1 VNAQELFLDVSSGR
15 FLDGESTIPTNKPT
29 FYSDEQKRV
38 RLSVRK
44 IANNKI
50 SLVTP
55 SADARYKFRLGTA
68 TAKLADGVDV
78 SVTPPVPFTAL
89 AQVVTAGA
97 TQATGIA
104 LLSNYTA
111 VTAVIRA
118 DVSQVTAVTATITI
132 GISASTSFISTTTLA
147 IPVAS
152 KSIVA
157 SYFGGDFLGAAKYL
171 ENPQRYPFGR
181 PLPVVLVMTA
191 SLNNPVQAQFS
202 TVFLDGS
209 VATIGTT
216 NRGFGYPD
224 GTFALSFSGGG
235 ATAGTVTAT
244 ATAVASGGIITS
256 VNLTSGGSGYA
267 SAPTASLFIPE
278 KQVVA
283 LSVTNKIGDVGS
295 NKQRFYWAYATTSVS
310 TPIVAVN
317 FSAPNATTTT
327 ALLSAPSAF
336 ISSVTENI
344 WELTLVSGG
353 YGYTSTPSVTHDAA
367 LVSTSKIST
376 VVTLSNPSN
385 PWAIIADFSGQ
396 TYIKNGGCA
405 VRYANWQGNS
415 TRYAD
420 PGIASLGG
428 VWKTG
433 GSGARSSVREVL
445 LSRYSKD
452 FNSFIKDVDVSPV
465 PEFYEVE
472 DSYGNKEYITNVKKV
487 DSSGN
492 ITYQIPSIFYGG
504 NDGAGG
510 KTWNDGNRLKQV
522 FSGVAYGAVLGTRAI
537 GAVTKPAIIKIS
549 TAQENLNYSV
559 VYVTPQTGY
568 VPSADKFEITAVQ
581 IGGGMYEPSIEIVD
595 YGENYP
601 NNITLFGYLP
611 FDELRSLEPRVLVE
625 TVNPVTAYLL
635 VEPLD
640 TPLSYRATIAT
651 RPGRFGTQYEVQ
663 NGGFGYVGGALG
675 IISSLP
681 VATGGIVTTARLT
694 NTPQAYDDGEYDCT
708 IQSPSVGTAANIK
721 LIFEN
726 GVGRAVIFDGGAGYT
741 SAPIVTAPAPNLRTG
756 IIENAIVTN
765 RPQGYEIGKTY
776 LLETQS
782 SPITGGNCSLSL
794 TNTQN
799 GYVVQIVDGGFGY
812 SSSPIVTAP
821 SPDLPQ
827 GVINFIQTTTQGQ
840 GYANGTYDCDIQ
852 VAPAGGKTLKAVF
865 QKDGTQGAFNV
876 IEQGYGYTTAPIV
889 SVATPIGNLIN
900 GITITCGGSFYQNTS
915 IQFKLND
922 STGADAILNTPTIC
936 GGIVRSIL
944 VQNKGYGYSD
954 TPTIVF
960 EAPQLPLPTPLQ
972 LSQVEGDLNI
982 TTASANVILSTAT
995 QRDILLEV
1003 FETDGTNEQVVAQ
1016 ATVSLAKRVLE

>member
-1 VNAQELFLDVSSGR
+1 MNAQELFLDVSSGR
-15 FLDGESTIPTNKPT
+15 FLDGDSTIPTNKPT

-44 IANNKI
+44 ISNNRI

-132 GISASTSFISTTTLA
+132 GISASTSFISTTTLLLA
-147 IPVAS
+147 RTPNTDIGEYFIRANESNRSLRDRSSTP
-152 KSIVA
+152 
-157 SYFGGDFLGAAKYL
+157 FGGPRA
-171 ENPQRYPFGR
+171 R
-181 PLPVVLVMTA
+181 VLAITA
-191 SLNNPVQAQFS
+191 SLNTVAPAQFTAS
-202 TVFLDGS
+202 FLSGS
-209 VATIGTT
+209 VSTIGIT
-216 NRGFGYPD
+216 NRGAGYPS
-224 GTFALSFSGGG
+224 GTFALTFSGGG

-244 ATAVASGGIITS
+244 ANAIASGGIITS
-256 VNLTSGGSGYA
+256 VDLTSGGSGYA
-267 SAPTASLFIPE
+267 SAPIASLFTPE
-278 KQVVA
+278 KQVEA
-283 LSVTNKIGDVGS
+283 LFVTNSLGS
-295 NKQRFYWAYATTSVS
+295 VAVNKQRFYWAYATTSVS
-310 TPIVAVN
+310 TPVVPVN

-327 ALLSAPSAF
+327 AFISTPSAF
-336 ISSVTENI
+336 ISSITSNI
-344 WELTLVSGG
+344 WELTFVSGG
-353 YGYTSTPSVTHDAA
+353 YGYTTAPAVTHDAA
-367 LVSTSKIST
+367 LVSTSKLSSI
-376 VVTLSNPSN
+376 VTFGVPNKPFAL
-385 PWAIIADFSGQ
+385 IADFSGQ
-396 TYIKNGGCA
+396 TYIKNGGLA
-405 VRYANWQGNS
+405 VQYAFVEDNSARFERPPIPGVWS
-415 TRYAD
+415 TRFQD
-420 PGIASLGG
+420 SD
-428 VWKTG
+428 TG
-433 GSGARSSVREVL
+433 TALNSKYTQAVFSQMRNPTSSFSEVN
-445 LSRYSKD
+445 D
-452 FNSFIKDVDVSPV
+452 D
-465 PEFYEVE
+465 
-472 DSYGNKEYITNVKKV
+472 YGKKFFVANKEKI

-492 ITYQIPSIFYGG
+492 VTYETPRFVNQGVGP
-504 NDGAGG
+504 DG
-510 KTWNDGNRLKQV
+510 
-522 FSGVAYGAVLGTRAI
+522 FSGLVQSFSDVAYGAVVVAS
-537 GAVTKPAIIKIS
+537 VTKPAVLKMS
-549 TAQENLNYSV
+549 TAPLNPDYAVFYARTYGEFDPDLSIAKV
-559 VYVTPQTGY
+559 LPGGGIY
-568 VPSADKFEITAVQ
+568 VPSVEVA
-581 IGGGMYEPSIEIVD
+581 D
-595 YGENYP
+595 YGENYSA
-601 NNITLFGYLP
+601 TAGLAGVFGLLP
-611 FDELRSLEPRVLVE
+611 LRELGSIQPKVLLE
-625 TVNPVTAYLL
+625 TASPVSAYLITD
-635 VEPLD
+635 PID
-640 TPLSYRATIAT
+640 SQISYPASIAT
-651 RPGRFGTQYEVQ
+651 QPGRFGTQYVVRD
-663 NGGFGYVGGALG
+663 GGFGYLSGAYAV
-675 IISSLP
+675 ISSLP

-694 NTPQAYDDGEYDCT
+694 NIPQAYGDGEYDCT

-721 LIFEN
+721 LIFEG

-741 SAPIVTAPAPNLRTG
+741 SAPIVTAPAPSLRTG
-756 IIENAIVTN
+756 VIENAIVTN

-799 GYVVQIVDGGFGY
+799 GYVVEIVDGGFGY

-827 GVINFIQTTTQGQ
+827 GVIDFIQTTTQGQ
-840 GYANGTYDCDIQ
+840 GYADGTYDCNVQ
-852 VAPAGGKTLKAVF
+852 AAPAGGKTLKAVF
-865 QKDGTQGAFNV
+865 QKDSTQGAFNV
-876 IEQGYGYTTAPIV
+876 IEQGYGYTTAPII

-922 STGADAILNTPTIC
+922 STGADAILNIPTIC
-936 GGIVRSIL
+936 AGIVKSIL
-944 VQNKGYGYSD
+944 VQNRGYGYSD

-960 EAPQLPLPTPLQ
+960 EAPELPLPTSLQ

-1003 FETDGTNEQVVAQ
+1003 YETDGTNEQVVAQ

>member
-1 VNAQELFLDVSSGR
+1 MKAQELFLDVSSGR
-15 FLDGESTIPTNKPT
+15 FLDGDSTIPTNKPT
-29 FYSDEQKRV
+29 FYSDEQKTV

-78 SVTPPVPFTAL
+78 STTPPVAFTAL

-97 TQATGIA
+97 TQATGIG

-132 GISASTSFISTTTLA
+132 GISASTSFISTTTLLLA
-147 IPVAS
+147 RTPNTNIGEYFIQPNES
-152 KSIVA
+152 NRSSRDKNSTP
-157 SYFGGDFLGAAKYL
+157 FGG
-171 ENPQRYPFGR
+171 PR
-181 PLPVVLVMTA
+181 PRVLAITA
-191 SLNNPVQAQFS
+191 SLNAVAPAQFTAS
-202 TVFLDGS
+202 FLSGS
-209 VATIGTT
+209 VSTIGIT
-216 NRGFGYPD
+216 NRGAGYPS

-235 ATAGTVTAT
+235 ATAGTVTAI
-244 ATAVASGGIITS
+244 ASAVASGGIIAS
-256 VNLTSGGSGYA
+256 ISLSSGGSGYA
-267 SAPTASLFIPE
+267 SAPIVSLFTPE
-278 KQVVA
+278 KQVEA
-283 LSVTNKIGDVGS
+283 LLVTNSLGS
-295 NKQRFYWAYATTSVS
+295 VAANKQRFYWAYATTSVS
-310 TPIVAVN
+310 TPVVPVN

-327 ALLSAPSAF
+327 ALISTPSAF
-336 ISSVTENI
+336 ITSVTGNI
-344 WELTLVSGG
+344 WELTFVSGG
-353 YGYTSTPSVTHDAA
+353 YGYTTAPTVTHDAA
-367 LVSTSKIST
+367 LVSTSKLSSI
-376 VVTLSNPSN
+376 VTFGVPNKPFAL
-385 PWAIIADFSGQ
+385 IADFSGQ
-396 TYIKNGGCA
+396 TYIKNGGLA
-405 VRYANWQGNS
+405 VQYAFTEDNS
-415 TRYAD
+415 ARFER
-420 PGIASLGG
+420 PPIPG
-428 VWKTG
+428 VWSTKAQNNYTG
-433 GSGARSSVREVL
+433 RSLQSKYNQAAGNQTRNPTSSFSEVN
-445 LSRYSKD
+445 D
-452 FNSFIKDVDVSPV
+452 N
-465 PEFYEVE
+465 
-472 DSYGNKEYITNVKKV
+472 YGKQFFVANKEKI

-492 ITYQIPSIFYGG
+492 VTYETPRFVNQGESPSGFGG
-504 NDGAGG
+504 
-510 KTWNDGNRLKQV
+510 LVQS
-522 FSGVAYGAVLGTRAI
+522 FSDVAYGAVVVAS
-537 GAVTKPAIIKIS
+537 VTKPAVLKMS
-549 TAQENLNYSV
+549 TAPLNPDY
-559 VYVTPQTGY
+559 
-568 VPSADKFEITAVQ
+568 AVFYGRTYGEFGDLRP
-581 IGGGMYEPSIEIVD
+581 INIAKVLPGGGIYEPSVEVAD
-595 YGENYP
+595 YGENYSA
-601 NNITLFGYLP
+601 TAGLTGLFGLLP
-611 FDELRSLEPRVLVE
+611 LTELGSIQPKVLLE
-625 TVNPVTAYLL
+625 TTSPVSAYLRID
-635 VEPLD
+635 PID
-640 TPLSYRATIAT
+640 SQISYPASIAT
-651 RPGRFGTQYEVQ
+651 QPGRFGTQYVVRD
-663 NGGFGYVGGALG
+663 GGFGYLSGAFAV
-675 IISSLP
+675 ISSLP
-681 VATGGIVTTARLT
+681 VATGGIVTTARIT
-694 NTPQAYDDGEYDCT
+694 NTPQAYGDGEYDCT

-741 SAPIVTAPAPNLRTG
+741 SAPIVTEPAPSLRTG

-840 GYANGTYDCDIQ
+840 GYANGTYDCNIQ

-865 QKDGTQGAFNV
+865 QKDNAQGAFNV
-876 IEQGYGYTTAPIV
+876 VEQGYGYTTAPIV

-944 VQNKGYGYSD
+944 VQNRGYGYSD

-960 EAPQLPLPTPLQ
+960 QAPELPLPTSLQ

-1003 FETDGTNEQVVAQ
+1003 YETDGTNEQVVAQ

>member
-15 FLDGESTIPTNKPT
+15 FLDGDSTIPTNKPT

-44 IANNKI
+44 ISNNKI

-78 SVTPPVPFTAL
+78 SVTPPVRFTAL
-89 AQVVTAGA
+89 AQVVTASA

-132 GISASTSFISTTTLA
+132 GISASTSFITTTTLV
-147 IPVAS
+147 IP
-152 KSIVA
+152 SISQSIID
-157 SYFGGDFLGAAKYL
+157 SYFGGDVFGSAQYNT
-171 ENPQRYPFGR
+171 ENQNKFPFGR
-181 PLPVVLVMTA
+181 PLPVVLAITA
-191 SLNNPVQAQFS
+191 SLNTPIQAQFS

-216 NRGFGYPD
+216 NRGFGYPN

-267 SAPTASLFIPE
+267 SAPTASLFAPE
-278 KQVVA
+278 KQVTA
-283 LSVTNKIGDVGS
+283 LSVTNKIGNVGT

-310 TPIVAVN
+310 TPIVPVN

-327 ALLSAPSAF
+327 ALLSTPSAF
-336 ISSVTENI
+336 ISSITSNI
-344 WELTLVSGG
+344 WELTFVSGG
-353 YGYTSTPSVTHDAA
+353 YGYTSTPTVTHDAA
-367 LVSTSKIST
+367 LVSTSKISS
-376 VVTLSNPSN
+376 VVTFNNVSN
-385 PWAIIADFSGQ
+385 PWAVIADFSNQ

-405 VRYANWQGNS
+405 VRYADWESNS
-415 TRYAD
+415 TRSPY
-420 PGIASLGG
+420 PSSPFLG
-428 VWKTG
+428 VWGTNASSSISGKLSSIG
-433 GSGARSSVREVL
+433 GSLNFEDFVKYTTPLSEV
-445 LSRYSKD
+445 S
-452 FNSFIKDVDVSPV
+452 
-465 PEFYEVE
+465 EVE
-472 DSYGNKEYITNVKKV
+472 DSYGNISFINNEEKV

-492 ITYQIPSIFYGG
+492 ITYQSPRRFFPG
-504 NDGAGG
+504 NNIQIWNSGG
-510 KTWNDGNRLKQV
+510 KLEQV
-522 FSGVAYGAVLGTRAI
+522 FSGVAYGAVYGTSNTST
-537 GAVTKPAIIKIS
+537 VTKPALLKIS
-549 TAQENLNYSV
+549 TAQQNPKYCV
-559 VYVTPQTGY
+559 VYAGISGLSTPQLG
-568 VPSADKFEITAVQ
+568 VNAIQ
-581 IGGGMYEPSIEIVD
+581 QGGGIYEPSIEVVD

-601 NNITLFGYLP
+601 TNATSSFGELP
-611 FDELRSLEPRVLVE
+611 FSELKSLAPRVLVE
-625 TVNPVTAYLL
+625 TVSPVTASLIANL
-635 VEPLD
+635 ID
-640 TPLSYRATIAT
+640 TPLSYSATIT
-651 RPGRFGTQYEVQ
+651 TQTGRFGTQYVIQ
-663 NGGFGYVGGALG
+663 NGGFGYYGGALA

-694 NTPQAYDDGEYDCT
+694 NIPQAYGDGQYDCT

-721 LIFEN
+721 LIFEG

-840 GYANGTYDCDIQ
+840 GYADGTYDCNVQ

-865 QKDGTQGAFNV
+865 EKNANRGVFNV
-876 IEQGYGYTTAPIV
+876 IEQGYGYTTAPII
-889 SVATPIGNLIN
+889 SVATPVGNLIN

-944 VQNKGYGYSD
+944 VQNRGYGYSD

-960 EAPQLPLPTPLQ
+960 EAPELPLPTSLQ

-995 QRDILLEV
+995 QRDVLMEV
-1003 FETDGTNEQVVAQ
+1003 YETDGTNEQVVAQ

>member
-1 VNAQELFLDVSSGR
+1 MKAQELFLDVSSGR
-15 FLDGESTIPTNKPT
+15 FLDGDSTIPTNKPT
-29 FYSDEQKRV
+29 FYSDEQKTV

-78 SVTPPVPFTAL
+78 SITPPVAFTAL

-132 GISASTSFISTTTLA
+132 GISASTSYVSTFSLRPQTVSPSLLGF
-147 IPVAS
+147 
-152 KSIVA
+152 
-157 SYFGGDFLGAAKYL
+157 YFSD
-171 ENPQRYPFGR
+171 PRRYRGVITEGSRDRHLVLKRDLSPFGDPR
-181 PLPVVLVMTA
+181 PVVLAITA
-191 SLNNPVQAQFS
+191 SLNTVAPAQFTAS
-202 TVFLDGS
+202 FLSGS
-209 VATIGTT
+209 VATIGIT
-216 NRGFGYPD
+216 NRGIGYPS
-224 GTFALSFSGGG
+224 GTFSLTFSGGG

-244 ATAVASGGIITS
+244 ANAVASGGIITS
-256 VNLTSGGSGYA
+256 VNLTSAGSGYA
-267 SAPTASLFIPE
+267 SAPTVSLFTPE
-278 KQVVA
+278 KQVDA
-283 LSVTNKIGDVGS
+283 LFVTNSLGSIGV
-295 NKQRFYWAYATTSVS
+295 NKQRFLWAYATTSVS
-310 TPIVAVN
+310 TPIVPVN
-317 FSAPNATTTT
+317 FSAPNGTTTT
-327 ALLSAPSAF
+327 ALLSTPSAF

-344 WELTLVSGG
+344 WELTFVSGG
-353 YGYTSTPSVTHDAA
+353 YGYTSTPTVTHDAA

-376 VVTLSNPSN
+376 VVTFSDPANPFR
-385 PWAIIADFSGQ
+385 IIADFSGQ
-396 TYIKNGGCA
+396 AYIRNGGLA
-405 VRYANWQGNS
+405 VRYNWTSNSVKLSRPGVGGNES
-415 TRYAD
+415 IT
-420 PGIASLGG
+420 GFSG
-428 VWKTG
+428 VWG
-433 GSGARSSVREVL
+433 RDNDSQ
-445 LSRYSKD
+445 SRDITESLRRPGV
-452 FNSFIKDVDVSPV
+452 FVNPSPTV
-465 PEFYEVE
+465 PPTIPPFYEVKYAGQT
-472 DSYGNKEYITNVKKV
+472 SYLNNKEKI

-492 ITYQIPSIFYGG
+492 ITYEVTPRLFGG
-504 NDGAGG
+504 AKTTNP
-510 KTWNDGNRLKQV
+510 TWNNGERLEQS
-522 FSGVAYGAVLGTRAI
+522 FSDFMYGAVAGSSYA
-537 GAVTKPAIIKIS
+537 GAYYGKPALFKIS
-549 TAQENLNYSV
+549 TAALNPDYNV
-559 VYVTPQTGY
+559 IYNDLT
-568 VPSADKFEITAVQ
+568 I
-581 IGGGMYEPSIEIVD
+581 IRGGGIYEPSIEIAD
-595 YGENYP
+595 YGESYSSSFFTYGRRLQLVDLTSVFP
-601 NNITLFGYLP
+601 QVLLESATAVTVSITGGL
-611 FDELRSLEPRVLVE
+611 
-625 TVNPVTAYLL
+625 
-635 VEPLD
+635 LD
-640 TPLSYRATIAT
+640 TPLSYPATVVT
-651 RPGRFGTQYEVQ
+651 QTGRLGTQYVIQ
-663 NGGFGYVGGALG
+663 DGGFGYLGGPIAV
-675 IISSLP
+675 ISSLP
-681 VATGGIVTTARLT
+681 VATGGIVTTARIT
-694 NTPQAYDDGEYDCT
+694 NTPQAYGDGEYDCT

-840 GYANGTYDCDIQ
+840 GYANGTYDCNIQ

-865 QKDGTQGAFNV
+865 QKDNAQGAFNV
-876 IEQGYGYTTAPIV
+876 VEQGYGYTTAPIV

-944 VQNKGYGYSD
+944 VQNRGYGYSD
-954 TPTIVF
+954 APTIVF
-960 EAPQLPLPTPLQ
+960 QAPELPLPTSLQ

-995 QRDILLEV
+995 QRDILMEV
-1003 FETDGTNEQVVAQ
+1003 YETDGTNEQVVAQ
-1016 ATVSLAKRVLE
+1016 AAVSLAKRVLE

>member
-1 VNAQELFLDVSSGR
+1 MNAQELFLDVSSGR
-15 FLDGESTIPTNKPT
+15 FLDGDSTIPTNKPT

-78 SVTPPVPFTAL
+78 SVTPPVAFTAL
-89 AQVVTAGA
+89 AQVVTASA

-132 GISASTSFISTTTLA
+132 GISASTSFITATTLV
-147 IPVAS
+147 IPATS
-152 KSIVA
+152 QSIID
-157 SYFGGDFLGAAKYL
+157 SYFGGNVFGSTASSTEPPNKF
-171 ENPQRYPFGR
+171 PFGN
-181 PLPVVLVMTA
+181 PLPVVLAITA
-191 SLNNPVQAQFS
+191 SLNTPIQAQFS

-267 SAPTASLFIPE
+267 SAPTASLFAPE
-278 KQVVA
+278 KQVTA
-283 LSVTNKIGDVGS
+283 LSVTNKIGNVGS

-310 TPIVAVN
+310 TPIVPVN

-327 ALLSAPSAF
+327 ALLSTPSAF
-336 ISSVTENI
+336 ISSVTSNI
-344 WELTLVSGG
+344 WELTFVSGG
-353 YGYTSTPSVTHDAA
+353 YGYTSTPTVTHDAA
-367 LVSTSKIST
+367 LVSTSKISS
-376 VVTLSNPSN
+376 VVTFNNVSN
-385 PWAIIADFSGQ
+385 PWAVIADFSNQ

-405 VRYANWQGNS
+405 VRYADWESNS
-415 TRYAD
+415 TRYLY
-420 PGIASLGG
+420 PSSPFLG
-428 VWKTG
+428 VWGTNASSSLSGKLSSIG
-433 GSGARSSVREVL
+433 GSLNFEDFVKNTTPLSEV
-445 LSRYSKD
+445 S
-452 FNSFIKDVDVSPV
+452 
-465 PEFYEVE
+465 EVE
-472 DSYGNKEYITNVKKV
+472 DSYGNISFINNEEKV

-492 ITYQIPSIFYGG
+492 ITYQDPRRFFPG
-504 NDGAGG
+504 NGIQ
-510 KTWNDGNRLKQV
+510 KWNSGERLEQV
-522 FSGVAYGAVLGTRAI
+522 FSGVAYGAVFGGNIT
-537 GAVTKPAIIKIS
+537 GVTKPALLKIS
-549 TAQENLNYSV
+549 TAQQNPKYCV
-559 VYVTPQTGY
+559 VYARASGLSTPQLG
-568 VPSADKFEITAVQ
+568 VSAIQ
-581 IGGGMYEPSIEIVD
+581 QGGGIYEPSIEVVD

-601 NNITLFGYLP
+601 TNALSVGGSLP
-611 FDELRSLEPRVLVE
+611 FLELRSISQKVLVE
-625 TVNPVTAYLL
+625 TVNAVTVSL
-635 VEPLD
+635 VSGAPLD
-640 TPLSYRATIAT
+640 TPLSYSATVAT
-651 RPGRFGTQYEVQ
+651 QTGRFGTQYVIQ
-663 NGGFGYVGGALG
+663 SGGFGYVGPALA

-694 NTPQAYDDGEYDCT
+694 NIPQAYGDGEYDCT

-840 GYANGTYDCDIQ
+840 GYADGTYDCNIQ
-852 VAPAGGKTLKAVF
+852 AAPAGGKTLKAVF
-865 QKDGTQGAFNV
+865 EKNANRGAFNV
-876 IEQGYGYTTAPIV
+876 IEQGYGYTTAPII

-944 VQNKGYGYSD
+944 VQNGGYGYSD

-960 EAPQLPLPTPLQ
+960 EAPELPLPTSLQ

-995 QRDILLEV
+995 QRDILMEV
-1003 FETDGTNEQVVAQ
+1003 YETDGTNEQVVAQ